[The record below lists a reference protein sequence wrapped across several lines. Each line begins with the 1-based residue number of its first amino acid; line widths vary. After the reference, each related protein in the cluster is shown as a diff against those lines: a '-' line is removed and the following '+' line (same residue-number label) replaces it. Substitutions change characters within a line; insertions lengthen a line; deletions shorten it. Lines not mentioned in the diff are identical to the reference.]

1 MPKLPIKRSPLAKQD
16 IGGIWLGIALHDSRA
31 ATRVVRDIDARIK
44 SLSEHPE
51 LGPARPEIAEDMR
64 VLVEGKYLILYRIRS
79 TSVEIVRV
87 VHGARDIETLF

>member
-16 IGGIWLGIALHDSRA
+16 IGGIWLGIALHNRQG

-44 SLSEHPE
+44 SLSEFPE
-51 LGPARPEIAEDMR
+51 LGPARPEIARDMR
-64 VLVEGKYLILYRIRS
+64 VLIEGKYLILYRIQPS
-79 TSVEIVRV
+79 SIEVVRV